1 MIPFSDKVFQ
11 EAIFLAHIDEQA
23 AGNALRSN
31 ACWCLRHIL
40 RISAIQP
47 IIVYEI
53 QKKVVKFQRLKIA
66 VQTIYYLG
74 IANRFYAKPSFIQ

>member
-1 MIPFSDKVFQ
+1 MSKQQVMLC
-11 EAIFLAHIDEQA
+11 ARMLVGVSA
-23 AGNALRSN
+23 
-31 ACWCLRHIL
+31 HIL
-40 RISAIQP
+40 RISTIQP